1 MTIENVVSVREAAT
15 AEIKAHL
22 ETIGASYLKVGTLLN
37 ELRGDFEN
45 QREFLAYVEEE
56 FSIKKAQCYNLM
68 NVARCFDGDSRFKGV
83 AMRVMLSLIPFADE
97 SEIMGKAAELAAE
110 GKLDSKAVNA
120 LVAPSKPSKP
130 EASQSQGEES
140 KVAESDA
147 QEAKQ
152 APQEVPQEE
161 GTAETGDDSA
171 PWDDEEEEAPSQPK
185 AAPLDNAATADNA
198 AMAGLLDQIS
208 KLTEQLQAANNR
220 ITELTSTRESKK
232 ATAPMLPQFKSKC
245 FYARLGLSAEE
256 AEKKTAV
263 NKAKRELVKL
273 GYGEGHEAWELIS
286 EAVAELTK

>member
-1 MTIENVVSVREAAT
+1 M
-15 AEIKAHL
+15 
-22 ETIGASYLKVGTLLN
+22 
-37 ELRGDFEN
+37 D
-45 QREFLAYVEEE
+45 
-56 FSIKKAQCYNLM
+56 
-68 NVARCFDGDSRFKGV
+68 
-83 AMRVMLSLIPFADE
+83 
-97 SEIMGKAAELAAE
+97 KAAELAAE

-140 KVAESDA
+140 KATESDA

-161 GTAETGDDSA
+161 SAAETGDSSA
-171 PWDDEEEEAPSQPK
+171 PWDDEEEAPSQPK

-198 AMAGLLDQIS
+198 AVAGLLDQIS
-208 KLTEQLQAANNR
+208 KLTEQLQAANDR
-220 ITELTSTRESKK
+220 IAELTSTRESKK

-245 FYARLGLSAEE
+245 FYARLGLSVEQSMSLA
-256 AEKKTAV
+256 AV

-273 GYGEGHEAWELIS
+273 GYGEGHEAWKPIS

>member
-140 KVAESDA
+140 KAAESDA

-161 GTAETGDDSA
+161 SAAETGDNSA
-171 PWDDEEEEAPSQPK
+171 PWDDEEEVTSQPK

-220 ITELTSTRESKK
+220 IAELTSSRESKK